1 MKYLEVMNWLEIYV
15 FYWVD
20 DFFDFDKKLFL
31 YKIRKIF
38 VYKNYVDERRE
49 MDLVKIKKFIFFKM
63 WKIDFLNLR
72 IKEVSVC

>member
-1 MKYLEVMNWLEIYV
+1 M
-15 FYWVD
+15 
-20 DFFDFDKKLFL
+20 
-31 YKIRKIF
+31 
-38 VYKNYVDERRE
+38 YKNYVDERRE

>member
-1 MKYLEVMNWLEIYV
+1 M
-15 FYWVD
+15 
-20 DFFDFDKKLFL
+20 
-31 YKIRKIF
+31 
-38 VYKNYVDERRE
+38 DERRE